1 MGLRVFGLNKLWSP
15 LGAMVFI
22 SEGDR
27 QDVSGAQRGDEVVTR
42 QSCGTFGR
50 YERVFC
56 TVEEW
61 CRAILSKLFP
71 SSFGFY
77 GGHSVPGVEEQKA
90 FDVILTQLLTVV
102 TTGCFRCLQEGGTVS
117 DRSFDSRQSSKR

>member
-1 MGLRVFGLNKLWSP
+1 MGLRVFGFNKLWSP

-22 SEGDR
+22 LEGDR

-56 TVEEW
+56 TVE
-61 CRAILSKLFP
+61 
-71 SSFGFY
+71 
-77 GGHSVPGVEEQKA
+77 
-90 FDVILTQLLTVV
+90 
-102 TTGCFRCLQEGGTVS
+102 
-117 DRSFDSRQSSKR
+117 